1 MTWGGE
7 DVWSTVKSTAQV
19 SSSGLLS
26 ERRKT
31 PETPIRQFGQK
42 GDGETE
48 GEGHTDRQTDGQTDR
63 QTDNKTV
70 LTSFA
75 AHKCFTCCSKEY
87 RDNFNSPLWL
97 SWILS

>member
-1 MTWGGE
+1 MFGPP
-7 DVWSTVKSTAQV
+7 SKAQHKFRAV
-19 SSSGLLS
+19 AFCQS
-26 ERRKT
+26 EGKRPK
-31 PETPIRQFGQK
+31 RQSDSLDKRAMVRQK
-42 GDGETE
+42 ERVT
-48 GEGHTDRQTDGQTDR
+48 QTDR

>member
-1 MTWGGE
+1 MTWSGE

-31 PETPIRQFGQK
+31 PKTPETPIRQFGQK

-48 GEGHTDRQTDGQTDR
+48 GEGNTDRQANR
-63 QTDNKTV
+63 QQDSSYQFCRTQVFHMLLKGI
-70 LTSFA
+70 
-75 AHKCFTCCSKEY
+75 
-87 RDNFNSPLWL
+87 P
-97 SWILS
+97 